1 MAINIRKFE
10 LESEFI
16 SVYNGD
22 EYIEPWVSLCT
33 ETSGVAYDKVYLK
46 EIEIKNLKMVGNV
59 PASGATVNKDNC
71 TYVVNAVYSNYSRED
86 ITVQAEV
93 TGSLVVGASQIE
105 QSHLAGVL
113 TLTATYLGKEASASV
128 KVYQEAFVPSI
139 TAITIDNLTWNIDIP
154 SSGGTATK
162 DNCTYVVTAR
172 YDAEG
177 MTEDVTELASVTGS
191 LVVEA
196 SQIEERHSV
205 GTLTLVA
212 EYSGLTGSADVTVY
226 QEKYSNYL
234 KFNILSGGNIAFGA
248 VADNDANTA
257 TPLTIEYKKN
267 DGEWTSLTSTVID
280 NTTNPGTPEDMVNA
294 LSSKFSV
301 DAGDVVMFRGDNQ
314 AYAFLSSEGW
324 VDNFNAFFSTA
335 SFNVEGNIMSL
346 IVKNNFESLKE
357 FTTPGTFFSLF
368 SGCYGLISAENLLL
382 PATTLTEACY
392 GYMLANCTNLTTAPK
407 LPATTLAEFCYGG
420 MFSRCTNLTTAAEL
434 PAETLRNE
442 CYASMFEGCTSLKT
456 APLLPATTLANYC
469 YESMFGGCTSLT
481 QAPVL
486 PATTLVDY
494 CYSYMF
500 DGCTNLTQAPELPAT
515 KLANNCYQYMFNSCT
530 SLTTVPPIGN
540 SATTMADYCC
550 QLMFYACTSLKIAP
564 ELPATEL
571 ASACYLGMFSGCTS
585 LTTAP
590 VLPATTLASGCYRL
604 MFIGCTSLK
613 TAPLL
618 PAETLAASCYHSMF
632 QDCTSLDTAPA
643 LPATTLVDYCYDA
656 MFRGC
661 TSLTTAPEL
670 PAIKLASNCYEYMF
684 SGCSNLNRIEAF
696 FTTTPGSSY
705 TSNWL
710 AGVASSGTFVVN
722 STASW
727 WGSIAKGSS
736 TVPDNWTITPGSTL
750 N

>member
-93 TGSLVVGASQIE
+93 TGSLVV
-105 QSHLAGVL
+105 
-113 TLTATYLGKEASASV
+113 
-128 KVYQEAFVPSI
+128 
-139 TAITIDNLTWNIDIP
+139 
-154 SSGGTATK
+154 
-162 DNCTYVVTAR
+162 
-172 YDAEG
+172 
-177 MTEDVTELASVTGS
+177 
-191 LVVEA
+191 EA
-196 SQIEERHSV
+196 SQIEERHSA

-346 IVKNNFESLKE
+346 IVKNNFL
-357 FTTPGTFFSLF
+357 FIFF
-368 SGCYGLISAENLLL
+368 
-382 PATTLTEACY
+382 
-392 GYMLANCTNLTTAPK
+392 
-407 LPATTLAEFCYGG
+407 
-420 MFSRCTNLTTAAEL
+420 
-434 PAETLRNE
+434 
-442 CYASMFEGCTSLKT
+442 
-456 APLLPATTLANYC
+456 
-469 YESMFGGCTSLT
+469 
-481 QAPVL
+481 
-486 PATTLVDY
+486 
-494 CYSYMF
+494 
-500 DGCTNLTQAPELPAT
+500 
-515 KLANNCYQYMFNSCT
+515 
-530 SLTTVPPIGN
+530 
-540 SATTMADYCC
+540 
-550 QLMFYACTSLKIAP
+550 
-564 ELPATEL
+564 
-571 ASACYLGMFSGCTS
+571 
-585 LTTAP
+585 
-590 VLPATTLASGCYRL
+590 
-604 MFIGCTSLK
+604 
-613 TAPLL
+613 
-618 PAETLAASCYHSMF
+618 
-632 QDCTSLDTAPA
+632 
-643 LPATTLVDYCYDA
+643 
-656 MFRGC
+656 
-661 TSLTTAPEL
+661 
-670 PAIKLASNCYEYMF
+670 
-684 SGCSNLNRIEAF
+684 
-696 FTTTPGSSY
+696 
-705 TSNWL
+705 
-710 AGVASSGTFVVN
+710 
-722 STASW
+722 
-727 WGSIAKGSS
+727 AK
-736 TVPDNWTITPGSTL
+736 
-750 N
+750 